1 MVLLDTFVKMT
12 YIQGNENGDY
22 EKTKLY
28 VIPFFY
34 TPSKFLDT
42 VYHKYQ
48 PLLKKLKKRSLVWN
62 PPN

>member
-42 VYHKYQ
+42 VYHK
-48 PLLKKLKKRSLVWN
+48 KTRSLVWN
-62 PPN
+62 PPNLSSKWTK